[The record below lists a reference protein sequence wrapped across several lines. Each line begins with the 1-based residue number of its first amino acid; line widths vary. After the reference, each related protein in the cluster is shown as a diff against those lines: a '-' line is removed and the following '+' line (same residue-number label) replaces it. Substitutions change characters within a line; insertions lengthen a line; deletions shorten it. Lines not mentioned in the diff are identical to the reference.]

1 MVQIPAE
8 YAYALNNISD
18 ILAVRPEWLVW
29 PGIIN
34 LFIVPLVL
42 NVFMFYYLI
51 SRIINVFPNWINYIL
66 AGIMAYLALPFNNI
80 TIFIAPLIIGMLG
93 ISSGVLL
100 RLMVIGGIYSFLIWI
115 LPWILKMRF

>member
-8 YAYALNNISD
+8 YTYALNKISD

-29 PGIIN
+29 PGIVN